1 MRVKLFILISY
12 SLSALLLSAQPC
24 PDRESLWKRLVFLRD
39 SSTVSTTVKLTE
51 MLGYEVAITKCPYQN
66 DSTHALLLQRIGAMY
81 FYDADFINA
90 SRYMQK
96 AIDIIVA
103 NTAKPSVNPWHN
115 IKNYY
120 NLAWIYD
127 SLNNVTGRMK
137 ALDSCVALSLRL
149 KSADIYCITALH
161 ARVEYFF
168 SVGDYD
174 RCINYATM
182 CERIS
187 REYCNGRAKE
197 EYLVGLQ
204 FALISLFWKVNALIK
219 FNNYAMAEELLSDKI
234 EECKKAGLTGQH
246 LAYIYQVMAE
256 MQLQKG
262 NYQKALVNYKKAFS
276 CALKAGDNMGCK
288 VILNNIGY
296 DLYLRRFNNPDKAL
310 DYCKKALT
318 YINKESSDKL
328 ADNFETLNVLGYIAN
343 IYAWKGIYDSSSR
356 YFQLALNQVRPG
368 INEMYLLQIPGEEF
382 VKQKKMHYLAKL
394 IIDKGDAFKQQYIT
408 TKKKHCL
415 DQAIQV
421 YKVADQLLDRIKSQ
435 QVELQSK
442 LFWRSDTRRLY
453 EHAIEVCY
461 LQGNTTDG
469 FYFFEKSRAVLLN
482 DQLNEQRWIGE
493 SEILKQTQLKRKISR
508 LENELNNINEPAQST
523 AIKTEIFLSKQ
534 EMDRMDQTIKQNN
547 PLYYQN
553 FIDTGFITLPDVQQ
567 RLLKDRQSLLEI
579 FLGDSAVFVLLV
591 TATESYLTKVNKQ
604 DFETTSNKYISYLAN
619 ANSMNRAFS
628 DFINTSSHLYNLIF
642 RERSLPPG
650 RIIVSPDGRHFPF
663 EALVT
668 KSEPLIYFLT
678 DHAVSYTYSARF
690 LMNDFINTAVTAS
703 KDFIGIAPVR
713 YPATM
718 NLSPLQGSDQSLVNL
733 RSYFKSADNLTISNA
748 SKNNFLNQY
757 HRYRIIQLYTH
768 SSDSS
773 GEGEPVIYF
782 ADSALYLSEL
792 FGSNKPVSRL
802 IVLSA
807 CETGMGKLYKGEGI
821 FSFNRGFA
829 ALGIPAAVTNLWAV
843 ENTST
848 YLLTELFYK
857 WIAEGLPADVALQ
870 KAKLEFLQT
879 ASREKSMPS
888 FWAGPVLVGKADAI
902 LSRPYP
908 LKWIVIFFCSGCI
921 LFFAARKWLISKKTA

>member
-1 MRVKLFILISY
+1 M
-12 SLSALLLSAQPC
+12 
-24 PDRESLWKRLVFLRD
+24 RD
-39 SSTVSTTVKLTE
+39 SSTVSTAAKLAE
-51 MLGYEVAITKCPYQN
+51 MLGFEERIAKCPYQN
-66 DSTHALLLQRIGAMY
+66 DSTHALLMQRIGAMY
-81 FYDADFINA
+81 FYDADFLNA

-96 AIDIIVA
+96 AVDIVAA
-103 NTAKPSVNPWHN
+103 NTAKPVINPSHN

-127 SLNNVTGRMK
+127 SLNNVTGRLK

-187 REYCNGRAKE
+187 REYCVGKAKE
-197 EYLVGLQ
+197 EYLVGVQ
-204 FALISLFWKVNALIK
+204 YALISLFWKVNALIK
-219 FNNYAMAEELLSDKI
+219 FNKYEMAEQLLSDKI
-234 EECKKAGLTGQH
+234 EECKKVGLTGQH

-256 MQLQKG
+256 TQLQKG
-262 NYQKALVNYKKAFS
+262 NYQKTLLNYQKAFG

-296 DLYLRRFNNPDKAL
+296 DIYLKRLNNPDKAL
-310 DYCKKALT
+310 AYCKKALS

-328 ADNFETLNVLGYIAN
+328 ADNFETLNVLGNIAD
-343 IYAWKGIYDSSSR
+343 IYARKRIYDSSSR

-368 INEMYLLQIPGEEF
+368 INELYLLQIPGEEF

-394 IIDKGDAFKQQYIT
+394 IIDKGDAFKQQYLA
-408 TKKKHCL
+408 TKKIQCL
-415 DQAIQV
+415 NQAVQV

-435 QVELQSK
+435 QTELQSK
-442 LFWRSDTRRLY
+442 LLWRSDTRRLY
-453 EHAIEVCY
+453 EHAIEACY
-461 LQGNTTDG
+461 LQGNTKDA

-482 DQLNEQRWIGE
+482 DQLNDQRWAGE
-493 SEILKQTQLKRKISR
+493 GEILEQTQLKKKISR
-508 LENELNNINEPAQST
+508 LESELNNGKKSAHQS
-523 AIKTEIFLSKQ
+523 AAVKTEIFLSKQ
-534 EMDRMDQTIKQNN
+534 EMDRMDQVIKQNN

-553 FIDTGFITLPDVQQ
+553 FIDTGFITMPDIKR
-567 RLLKDRQSLLEI
+567 RLLKDRQALLEI

-591 TATESYLTKVNKQ
+591 TTTESYLTKINKH
-604 DFETTSNKYISYLAN
+604 DFETTSNKYLSYLAD
-619 ANSMNRAFS
+619 ANLMNRRFG
-628 DFINTSSHLYNLIF
+628 DFINTSARLYNLIF
-642 RERSLPPG
+642 RDRSLPSG
-650 RIIVSPDGRHFPF
+650 RIIVSPDGLHFPF

-668 KSEPLIYFLT
+668 KNEPLTYFLT

-690 LMNDFINTAVTAS
+690 LMNDFSNMAVTAP
-703 KDFIGIAPVR
+703 KDFIGIAPVL
-713 YPATM
+713 YPAAM
-718 NLSPLQGSDQSLVNL
+718 DLAPLQGSDQSLVSL
-733 RSYFKSADNLTISNA
+733 RSYFRSADNLTASSA

-773 GEGEPVIYF
+773 EKGEPVIYF

-792 FGSNKPVSRL
+792 FSDNKPVTRL

-807 CETGMGKLYKGEGI
+807 CKTGIGKLYKGEGV

-843 ENTST
+843 DNTST

-857 WIAEGLPADVALQ
+857 WIAEGLPTDVALQ

-888 FWAGPVLVGKADAI
+888 FWAGPVLVGKADPI
-902 LSRPYP
+902 ELNRSYP
-908 LKWIVIFFCSGCI
+908 LKWIVIFFCSACI
-921 LFFAARKWLISKKTA
+921 LFFVARKWIISKKTA